1 MMKWKDREVVMS
13 QLSRRDVLAS
23 TAAIAAVSSTA
34 SAANTIRAYES
45 GNYKG
50 PDGLT
55 LGLVRRPA
63 PVAGPGQTV
72 MKVHATGLNAR
83 DRSLLRGVRIYGGA
97 GETPTRVPFDDN
109 AGVVLSVGP
118 GVTRVMPGDRVICTH
133 FPLWIDGPWDDATMS
148 TMDFGVNV
156 DGFAAEQAVVPADGL
171 VKIPDDLP
179 FTEACTLTNAGLTAW
194 NAAVVEAQPK
204 PGETVLTL
212 GTGGVSVFCLQW
224 AKMLGARVGITS
236 SSDEKLA
243 KMRALGADFTIN
255 YRTTPNWHE
264 SALKETGGRGLDA
277 VFNTVGIGE
286 MERAIRASAS
296 NGRVMVIGANPVAP
310 AGQGDAPVGLKD
322 FPRNMIMRRLKVQG
336 VLVGS
341 RKMLEDAVAAVASKG
356 IRPVIDRIFPF
367 DKVPEALAYIES
379 GEKIGKVV
387 IRVA

>member
-1 MMKWKDREVVMS
+1 MTRI
-13 QLSRRDVLAS
+13 SRRDILAS
-23 TAAIAAVSSTA
+23 TAALAAISSTA
-34 SAANTIRAYES
+34 HAASTIRVYES
-45 GNYKG
+45 GNAKG
-50 PDGLT
+50 PDGLS
-55 LGLVRRPA
+55 LRLVHRPA
-63 PVAGPGQTV
+63 PVAGPGQVV

-97 GETPTRVPFDDN
+97 GDAPTRVPFDDN
-109 AGVVLSVGP
+109 AGVVLTVGP
-118 GVTRVMPGDRVICTH
+118 GVTRVKPGDRVICTH
-133 FPLWIDGPWDDATMS
+133 FPLWIDGAWDDATMS

-171 VKIPDDLP
+171 VQIPDSMP

-194 NAAVVEAQPK
+194 NAVAVEAQPK

-236 SSDEKLA
+236 SSNEKLA
-243 KMRALGADFTIN
+243 RMRALGADFTIN

-264 SALKETGGRGLDA
+264 AALKETGGRGLDA

-310 AGQGDAPVGLKD
+310 AGQGETSVGLKD

-341 RKMLEDAVAAVASKG
+341 RKMLEDAVAAATVKN
-356 IRPVIDRIFPF
+356 IRPIIDRVFAF
-367 DKVPEALAYIES
+367 DKIPEALAYLES

-387 IRVA
+387 IKVA